1 MIERKNSELYQES
14 VAVFSDC
21 EKYRYRLKRTWDASL
36 KSITYLMLNPS
47 TADEMVNDPT
57 IARCQRRAFEYGYG
71 EMKIVNLFPIRM
83 TDSTLLHTVS
93 DLYGDLNEA
102 NIAILEAVASSEITV
117 CGWGSHHLA
126 IERAKDVFK
135 LIGDAGHSDKLKA
148 LTVNLDGNPKHP
160 LYIAYEKHPL
170 PYAITI

>member
-1 MIERKNSELYQES
+1 
-14 VAVFSDC
+14 
-21 EKYRYRLKRTWDASL
+21 
-36 KSITYLMLNPS
+36 MLNPS

-57 IARCQRRAFEYGYG
+57 IARCQTRAFEYGYG

-83 TDSTLLHTVS
+83 TDSGLLHTVS

-102 NIAILEAVASSEITV
+102 NLAIVEAVASSDITV

-135 LIGDAGHSDKLKA
+135 LIGQAGHSAKLQA
-148 LTVNLDGNPKHP
+148 LTINMDGNPKHP
-160 LYIAYEKHPL
+160 LYIAYEKRPF
-170 PYAITI
+170 PYAIMI